1 MTDLPDK
8 NQDPTLTLLS
18 GHRTR
23 GTTGWVK
30 VLGNSMRPLLEA
42 GDEILVSLGTL
53 EEIREGDLAV
63 FGEFGRLTAHRIVKR
78 VNSPQG
84 TLFLEKG
91 DGNLWASFM
100 APERL
105 QGRVHAVSKKG
116 KRLYFQEPGWQRWN
130 HWAARAGYGYMRV
143 SGFIFKSLREK
154 RNVGEVLGPFR
165 GYGLFMGVLLL
176 LPLCLY
182 LEGSSEKRSRQ
193 PKG

>member
-1 MTDLPDK
+1 MTDLPGR

-42 GDEILVSLGTL
+42 GDEILVSLGTP

-63 FGEFGRLTAHRIVKR
+63 FGEFGRLMAHRIVKR

-116 KRLYFQEPGWQRWN
+116 KRLYF
-130 HWAARAGYGYMRV
+130 
-143 SGFIFKSLREK
+143 
-154 RNVGEVLGPFR
+154 
-165 GYGLFMGVLLL
+165 
-176 LPLCLY
+176 
-182 LEGSSEKRSRQ
+182 
-193 PKG
+193 

>member
-1 MTDLPDK
+1 MIDLPGR
-8 NQDPTLTLLS
+8 NQDPTLTLLA

-30 VLGNSMRPLLEA
+30 ILGNSMRPLLEA
-42 GDEILVSLGTL
+42 GDEILVSLCTP

-91 DGNLWASFM
+91 DGNLWASFI

-105 QGRVHAVSKKG
+105 QGKAHAASKKG
-116 KRLYFQEPGWQRWN
+116 KRLYFQEPGWHRWN

-143 SGFIFKSLREK
+143 SGFMFKNLREK

-165 GYGLFMGVLLL
+165 GYGLFMGALLSL
-176 LPLCLY
+176 ALWINRK
-182 LEGSSEKRSRQ
+182 ESSEKRSRQ
-193 PKG
+193 SKG